1 MVTAD
6 FILLLTA
13 TLTALTGGLFYAFSC
28 AVNPGLAKL
37 SDEGYLAAMQ
47 SINKEIQ
54 NLLFLS
60 SFMGTLLLLPF
71 STWLQFRAG
80 LTDSFWL
87 LLAATVVY
95 SIGVFGLTM
104 FGNVPLN
111 QALDR
116 FSLSSA
122 SAKEM
127 AIQRERFEIPWNRF
141 HRIRTV
147 ASVLTVVL
155 VIAALLYRSG
165 ISG

>member
-6 FILLLTA
+6 LILLLTG
-13 TLTALTGGLFYAFSC
+13 TLTALIAGLFYAFSC

-54 NLLFLS
+54 NLLFLT
-60 SFMGTLLLLPF
+60 SFMGTLLLLPV

-80 LTDSFWL
+80 ITDSFWL
-87 LLAATVVY
+87 LLAATFVY
-95 SIGVFGLTM
+95 TIGVFGLTM
-104 FGNVPLN
+104 LGNVPLN

-122 SAKEM
+122 SVKEM
-127 AIQRERFEIPWNRF
+127 AMQRERFENPWNRF
-141 HRIRTV
+141 HCIRTI
-147 ASVLTVVL
+147 ASVLTVIL
-155 VIAALLYRSG
+155 VIAALIYRTG
-165 ISG
+165 T